1 MWHLEEKRVRFMEGN
16 TKARLLYVQ
25 KLLEQYSDEEH
36 PLTTSDLI
44 SMLSEQ
50 YGISAHRITLKT
62 DIETLQSYGVD
73 IEVINSSQ
81 NKYYIAGRKFE
92 IPELKLLIDAV
103 ESSKF
108 ITEKKS
114 EVMVSKLTSL
124 VSKHQAKQLKRNL
137 CIPDRIKPD
146 NEMIYYIVDAINDAI
161 NAGKKISFLYFEY
174 NAKKEKKLKNNG
186 KPYIV
191 SPFSLVWNGDFYY
204 VVGYSEK
211 HKDVGV
217 FRVDRI
223 SKTPTV
229 LEDDALPAPEDF
241 NIADYTRSV
250 FQMYGSDACEVTLR
264 CDNSLM
270 KYIIER
276 FGEDVQTTAHDRT
289 SFRAIVDVELSP
301 TFYSWVFTFS
311 GKVQILTPEHAKVQ
325 YCDMLKTALKA
336 NDQ

>member
-1 MWHLEEKRVRFMEGN
+1 MENN
-16 TKARLLYVQ
+16 TKSRLLHVLR
-25 KLLEQYSDEEH
+25 LLEQYSDEEH
-36 PLTTSDLI
+36 PLTTTKLI

-50 YGISAHRITLKT
+50 FGISTHRITLKT
-62 DIETLQSYGVD
+62 DIETLQSYGID

-81 NKYYIAGRKFE
+81 NKYYIASRQFE

-114 EVMVSKLTSL
+114 EVLVTKLTSL
-124 VSKHQAKQLKRNL
+124 ASEHQAKQLKRNL
-137 CIPDRIKPD
+137 CTTDRIKPD
-146 NEMIYYIVDAINDAI
+146 NEMIYYIVDAINEAI
-161 NAGKKISFLYFEY
+161 NTGKKISFLYFEY
-174 NAKKEKKLKNNG
+174 NVKKEKKLKNDR

-211 HKDVGV
+211 HKDISV

-223 SKTPTV
+223 YKAPTV
-229 LEDDALPAPEDF
+229 LKENAMPKPDDF

-250 FQMYGSDACEVTLR
+250 FQMYGSEACEVTIR

-270 KYIIER
+270 KYIIDR
-276 FGEDVQTTAHDRT
+276 FGEDVHATAYDMT

-301 TFYSWVFTFS
+301 TFYSWVFAFS
-311 GKVQILTPEHAKVQ
+311 GKVQILTPEHAKEQ
-325 YCDMLKTALKA
+325 YIKMLKSALKVEYKKF
-336 NDQ
+336 